1 MTELTE
7 TDRQRAI
14 IKEVFEVRKTISP
27 EFAGRALVSAIE
39 SAIAGL
45 ERGVLRIARFGHDAV
60 LMPSCVN
67 NRQACEWEN
76 PSENQCQRASQNK
89 GRVQIC

>member
-14 IKEVFEVRKTISP
+14 IEEAFKVRKTMAP
-27 EFAGRALVSAIE
+27 ESAGSALVAAIE
-39 SAIAGL
+39 SAIAGAEL
-45 ERGVLRIARFGHDAV
+45 GVLRGACIGHDAV